1 MSTPI
6 TVTNLPSIGEISSGD
21 LLIVQTPTQTG
32 TLKFD
37 DFIIGEEHVSFF
49 KDIQDLA
56 TDVQIL
62 SGDIAPYISNIKEI
76 SNLKSGSEASTA
88 TITALTNRVTSLE
101 NEILNISVKVVSL
114 SGTVAA
120 ALESLDDRITGLEEA
135 NAIAAA
141 NS

>member
-1 MSTPI
+1 
-6 TVTNLPSIGEISSGD
+6 
-21 LLIVQTPTQTG
+21 
-32 TLKFD
+32 
-37 DFIIGEEHVSFF
+37 
-49 KDIQDLA
+49 
-56 TDVQIL
+56 
-62 SGDIAPYISNIKEI
+62 
-76 SNLKSGSEASTA
+76 
-88 TITALTNRVTSLE
+88 LE